1 MSPRHRLGVALLL
14 DPPGSVE
21 VDGLRRALGD
31 SSLEAVAPHLTLVPP
46 VNVRSGDLGQALG
59 VVRRAAAAEEGPLDL
74 DLGPVATF
82 VPATPVVY
90 LAVGGADLDRL
101 ARLRSAVVS
110 GPFLRPD
117 RWPWVPHVTLADQAL
132 AEEAGAALAALRH
145 YRTHI
150 SFDRVVVLQEKHHR
164 WHPLADAALG
174 PPAVVGRGGLELEIT
189 EGRMPGPDVMAM
201 AENQLVGIDDTEVR
215 SNLAEF
221 VGALGAGQ
229 PTQGVVL
236 TGRREGGVA
245 GAAVAWQ
252 SGQTGG
258 PVNVTVLVDQ
268 ACRRQGVGRALLAA
282 LEVSVRR
289 RDWAVEA
296 VRGYGPT
303 EFFRQ
308 SSGWIRLVE
317 PVCDV
322 LARAVQATTA
332 PRPRKGRK
340 PADQTRPSRRAQ

>member
-14 DPPGSVE
+14 DPPGSLE

-31 SSLEAVAPHLTLVPP
+31 SSLEAVVPHLTLVPP
-46 VNVRSGDLGQALG
+46 VNVRSGDLDQALA
-59 VVRRAAAAEEGPLDL
+59 VVRRAAAVEDGPLHL

-82 VPATPVVY
+82 LPASPVVY
-90 LAVGGADLDRL
+90 LAVGGVDLDRL

-117 RWPWVPHVTLADQAL
+117 RWPWVPHVTVADQAL
-132 AEEAGAALAALRH
+132 AEEAGAALAALRR
-145 YRTHI
+145 YRSRT
-150 SFDRVVVLQEKHHR
+150 SFDRVVVLEERHRR

-201 AENQLVGIDDTEVR
+201 AESQLADIQLVGIDDAEVR
-215 SNLAEF
+215 SNLAEL
-221 VGALGAGQ
+221 VGAMVSGQ
-229 PTQGVVL
+229 PTQSVVL

-252 SGQTGG
+252 SGRTGG
-258 PVNVTVLVDQ
+258 PINVTVLVDQ
-268 ACRRQGVGRALLAA
+268 ACRHQGVGRALLAA
-282 LEVSVRR
+282 LEISLRR

-296 VRGYGPT
+296 VRGYGPAG
-303 EFFRQ
+303 FYRQ
-308 SSGWIRLVE
+308 SSGWVRLVE
-317 PVCDV
+317 PACEVMG
-322 LARAVQATTA
+322 LSSSGQGGAAAR
-332 PRPRKGRK
+332 P
-340 PADQTRPSRRAQ
+340 

>member
-1 MSPRHRLGVALLL
+1 LL

-59 VVRRAAAAEEGPLDL
+59 VVRRAAAVEEGPLEL

-90 LAVGGADLDRL
+90 LAVGGPDLDRL
-101 ARLRSAVVS
+101 ARLRSAVVC

-117 RWPWVPHVTLADQAL
+117 RWPWVPHVTIADQAL
-132 AEEAGAALAALRH
+132 AEDAGAALASLRH
-145 YRTHI
+145 YRSHI
-150 SFDRVVVLQEKHHR
+150 SFDRIVVLEERHHR
-164 WHPLADAALG
+164 WHPLADVALG
-174 PPAVVGRGGLELEIT
+174 PPAVGGRGGLELEIT
-189 EGRMPGPDVMAM
+189 EGRMPGPDVMVM
-201 AENQLVGIDDTEVR
+201 AESQFAGIDDAEMR
-215 SNLAEF
+215 SNLADF
-221 VGALGAGQ
+221 VGGLGAGQ
-229 PTQGVVL
+229 PAQSVVL

-245 GAAVAWQ
+245 GAALAWQ
-252 SGQTGG
+252 SGQPGG

-317 PVCDV
+317 PACDV
-322 LARAVQATTA
+322 LGPSSSGQDGASAR
-332 PRPRKGRK
+332 P
-340 PADQTRPSRRAQ
+340 